1 MSTAS
6 GDEYLV
12 ADSASLP
19 AARHV
24 VAPAV
29 EKTPA
34 AQWPYL
40 VVSLVASVG
49 LVLIALGSLR
59 EGLIGLA
66 LAMGVASVVRLVLPS
81 TTAGWLTSRS
91 RLVDVGLF
99 AGLGLALVAVTY
111 LLFG

>member
-12 ADSASLP
+12 ADSTALQASRQV
-19 AARHV
+19 A
-24 VAPAV
+24 APAV
-29 EKTPA
+29 EKSPP

-40 VVSLVASVG
+40 VICLFASVG
-49 LVLIALGSLR
+49 LILIALGSVS
-59 EGLIGLA
+59 EGLTGLA

-91 RLVDVGLF
+91 RVVDVGLF
-99 AGLGLALVAVTY
+99 AALGLALGAVTY
-111 LLFG
+111 LLFS

>member
-1 MSTAS
+1 
-6 GDEYLV
+6 V
-12 ADSASLP
+12 A
-19 AARHV
+19 
-24 VAPAV
+24 APAV

-49 LVLIALGSLR
+49 MVLIALGSLR

-66 LAMGVASVVRLVLPS
+66 LAMGLASGVRLVLPS

-91 RLVDVGLF
+91 RLVDAGLF
-99 AGLGLALVAVTY
+99 AALGLALGAVTY
-111 LLFG
+111 LLFS